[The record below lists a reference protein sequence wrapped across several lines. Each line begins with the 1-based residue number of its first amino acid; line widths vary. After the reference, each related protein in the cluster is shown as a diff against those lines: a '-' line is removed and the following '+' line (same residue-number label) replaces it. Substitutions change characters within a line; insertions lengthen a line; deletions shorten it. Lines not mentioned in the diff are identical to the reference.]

1 MDEAFAN
8 KLRTELF
15 NQYSTLDAV
24 SEYIAVKEG
33 IMEMHEHG
41 LKLMDVRLEP
51 LVEMVMVHY
60 TVVVD
65 GRVLYRTA
73 YPMHWEVLQ
82 KVTEEFETVGHN
94 PWTMQTY
101 RNNPRTF
108 EMEKESGPKLREVT
122 PEEVIAILQK
132 QTVNSQKRV
141 INPLAK

>member
-8 KLRTELF
+8 KLRTDLF
-15 NQYSTLDAV
+15 NQYNTLDAV
-24 SEYIAVKEG
+24 SSYIAVKEG
-33 IMEMHEHG
+33 VMEMTEHD

-82 KVTEEFETVGHN
+82 KVTEEFKTVGHN
-94 PWTMQTY
+94 PWTMQTF
-101 RNNPRTF
+101 RNSPRRVN
-108 EMEKESGPKLREVT
+108 EMKKESGPALRVVT
-122 PEEVIAILQK
+122 PEEAIAILQK
-132 QTVNSQKRV
+132 QAVD
-141 INPLAK
+141 PLAK

>member
-8 KLRTELF
+8 KLRTDLF
-15 NQYSTLDAV
+15 NQYNTLDAV
-24 SEYIAVKEG
+24 SSYIAVKEG
-33 IMEMHEHG
+33 VMEMTEHD

-82 KVTEEFETVGHN
+82 KVTEEFKTVGHN

-108 EMEKESGPKLREVT
+108 EMEKESGPQLREVT
-122 PEEVIAILQK
+122 PEEAIAILQK
-132 QTVNSQKRV
+132 QVVT
-141 INPLAK
+141 PLAK

>member
-15 NQYSTLDAV
+15 NQYNTVDAV
-24 SEYIAVKEG
+24 SSYIAVKEG
-33 IMEMHEHG
+33 VMEMTEHD

-65 GRVLYRTA
+65 GRVLYRTS

-82 KVTEEFETVGHN
+82 KVTEEFKTVGHN

-108 EMEKESGPKLREVT
+108 EMEKESGPRLREVT
-122 PEEVIAILQK
+122 PEEAIAILQK
-132 QTVNSQKRV
+132 QVVNPQKQFVNS
-141 INPLAK
+141 LAK